1 MTTSN
6 EIVNSFVGG
15 EFSPSMYGRSDL
27 KLYNNAAKTLTNI
40 RVRPQGGADRRSGTV
55 FCAEAADHTKVS
67 RLITFEE
74 SDSQAYI
81 IELSN
86 LKMRFFKD
94 TDQIRETEKSI
105 SGITNADP
113 GVVTANSHGYSNG
126 DHVYIHSVAGMTQVN
141 KRRFTVANKT
151 TNTFQLSGVD
161 TSTSEGYGSHS
172 GSAGKAQKIYEI
184 TSTYTE
190 AQLFEIQTVQ
200 DQGTMYLVHPS
211 HPTKKLTRA
220 SDTSWTLASVDFIDG
235 PYLPDDT
242 TGATLTLGGTSGSV
256 SVTASSSTFAAT
268 DTTGTNGTG
277 TYDRLIQITD
287 SSNTRYIKIT
297 AFTSATVVTGA
308 IQSSTGTFSG
318 TGAFSTFRLG
328 AFSTTTGY
336 PSAAFIAEQRL
347 ILAGTTS
354 KSQTYFY
361 SKAGF
366 LEDFTPGTDDDDA
379 TSYDI
384 ASRRANPVRWV
395 SGIESDVISGTSAS
409 EWRRTGKVTPT
420 DAAIRCIGYEG
431 SANVEPIETPEAIV
445 YVHQTKSLIQGL
457 TVKSLGQQIP
467 TFENDNLSY
476 TADHI
481 SGGGYKQLAYSH
493 YPYRNILAL
502 RNDGD
507 LACCTYDKKAG
518 VQAWS
523 TWTTSG
529 SYESVAV
536 ASVDASA
543 TTIEQTDRVW
553 TAVKRELD
561 TRASCTITVTDASN
575 IAAGTTITFTT
586 QDGVSTTMTA
596 TADDPPSGALFFSLG
611 DGSNN
616 GVADNIAIGTG
627 AAFGINAVDGFSAAN
642 PAANVITV
650 IRDVAGGANTTVTSS
665 DPTRIAVTNFTGGT
679 TTKRYIEYEDDST
692 NTDCAM
698 LYSGSSTTTPGNLWH
713 LLNHTATMKVDG
725 AVVSGQRVS
734 VGNVTLTAAGTA
746 VEAGIEF
753 SHTIS
758 TLPMD
763 VPLRKGSTLGT
774 KRRITQAMLL
784 LRDSLGGTVD
794 GDPILFRDSGDSMDS
809 APDPFTGI
817 LQIVPNTA
825 FSRSG
830 EVTITGSQPYNFN
843 LNGLVLIVNLED
855 R

>member
-27 KLYNNAAKTLTNI
+27 RLYNNAAKTLTNI

-55 FCAEAADHTKVS
+55 FCAEVIDHDVQSK
-67 RLITFEE
+67 LINFEE
-74 SDSQAYI
+74 STAQSYI
-81 IELSN
+81 IELGN

-94 TDQIRETEKSI
+94 TDQLREAAKTI
-105 SGITNADP
+105 TGITNANP
-113 GVVTANSHGYSNG
+113 GVVTSSSHGYSNG
-126 DHVYIHSVAGMTQVN
+126 DHVWIHSVAGMTQVN
-141 KRRFTVANKT
+141 NRRFTVANKT
-151 TNTFQLSGVD
+151 TNTFELSGVD
-161 TSTSEGYGSHS
+161 TSASEGYGTHS
-172 GSAGKAQKIYEI
+172 GTAGRAEKIVEI
-184 TSTYTE
+184 ATPYTE
-190 AQLFEIQTVQ
+190 AQLEFIQTVQ
-200 DQGTMYLVHPS
+200 DQGTMYFVHPD
-211 HPTKKLTRA
+211 HPVKKLTRA
-220 SDTSWTLASVDFIDG
+220 SDTSWTLATVDFVDG

-277 TYDRLIQITD
+277 SYDRLIQITD
-287 SSNTRYIKIT
+287 GSNKRYIKIT

-308 IQSSTGTFSG
+308 IQASTGTFSG

-328 AFSTTTGY
+328 AFSSTTGF
-336 PSAAFIAEQRL
+336 PAAAFIAEQRL

-361 SKAGF
+361 SKSGF

-395 SGIESDVISGTSAS
+395 SGIESDVISATSAS
-409 EWRRTGKVTPT
+409 EWRRTGTIKPT
-420 DAAIRCIGYEG
+420 DSAIRCIGYEG
-431 SANVEPIETPEAIV
+431 SAKIEPVETPEAIA
-445 YVHQTKSLIQGL
+445 YVHQTKSLVQAL

-467 TFENDNLSY
+467 TFENTNLSY
-476 TADHI
+476 TADHL
-481 SGGGYKQLAYSH
+481 SGGGFKQLAYSH
-493 YPYRNILAL
+493 YPYRNLLAL
-502 RNDGD
+502 RNDGKI
-507 LACCTYDKKAG
+507 ACCTYDKKQG
-518 VQAWS
+518 VTAWS
-523 TWTTSG
+523 TWETSG
-529 SYESVAV
+529 NYESVAV
-536 ASVDASA
+536 ASVSASA

-553 TAVKRELD
+553 TSVKRELD
-561 TRASCTITVTDASN
+561 TPASCTITVTDASN

-586 QDGVSTTMTA
+586 QDGVSTTLTA

-611 DGSNN
+611 DGTNN

-698 LYSGSSTTTPGNLWH
+698 LYSGSSTTSPGGLWH
-713 LLNHTATMKVDG
+713 LLNHTATMKVD
-725 AVVSGQRVS
+725 AAIVAAQRVS
-734 VGNVTLTAAGTA
+734 MGNVTLTAAGTA

-763 VPLRKGSTLGT
+763 VTLRKGSTLGT

-784 LRDSLGGTVD
+784 LRDSLGGTVE
-794 GDPILFRDSGDSMDS
+794 GDPILFRDSGDAMDS

-830 EVTITGSQPYNFN
+830 EVTITGSQPYDFN
-843 LNGLVLIVNLED
+843 LNGLVLITNVED